1 MAGGKNAVA
10 SGAAL
15 EEEVEERAR
24 SLGLDVRRQYQ
35 LGRRIWG
42 SQRHIDVILTHP
54 EDRRR
59 LGVECK
65 FQRVAGSAEEKVPLV
80 IQDLETWPIPGIIV
94 FAGGGFTPHMQTY
107 LRASGKAIHLDE
119 LESWLRLFF
128 GLELPD

>member
-1 MAGGKNAVA
+1 M
-10 SGAAL
+10 
-15 EEEVEERAR
+15 
-24 SLGLDVRRQYQ
+24 
-35 LGRRIWG
+35 
-42 SQRHIDVILTHP
+42 
-54 EDRRR
+54 
-59 LGVECK
+59 
-65 FQRVAGSAEEKVPLV
+65 PLV